1 MATQIAP
8 EVDILRS
15 EVQKKYAELASNP
28 ERTFHFNHG
37 LHLAKMLDYP
47 EDILSILPP
56 EAVESFAGL
65 GNPFSV
71 GEIAEG
77 ETVLDIGSG
86 GGFDCFIA
94 SQFTGPTGKVIGV
107 DMTEAMLIK
116 GIIHLWDR
124 LLDHW

>member
-47 EDILSILPP
+47 EDILSILPRKP
-56 EAVESFAGL
+56 WSLLLDWAIR
-65 GNPFSV
+65 FSV
-71 GEIAEG
+71 GEIAE
-77 ETVLDIGSG
+77 VRR
-86 GGFDCFIA
+86 C
-94 SQFTGPTGKVIGV
+94 
-107 DMTEAMLIK
+107 
-116 GIIHLWDR
+116 
-124 LLDHW
+124 